1 MSHPRRTA
9 VITGGGGYLGAATAA
24 HLQQSGYR
32 VAIVDRN
39 EAALVKAGADIGG
52 DCLWRAVELT
62 DPAAV
67 EAMFS
72 DLNQELG
79 GISALIN
86 CAGIVGPN
94 ETVERY
100 QTEQWED
107 VIKVNLTAIFYCCKY
122 AIPYLLKTQAGRI
135 VNIASVAGKEG
146 NPRQSAYSASKAGV
160 IALTKSL
167 AKELATTGVTVNC
180 ISPAAIRSPMLMSS
194 PPEFIK
200 FATDKIPMGRLGEP
214 GEVASM
220 IAWMASE
227 ECSFTTGAIF
237 DISGGRATY

>member
-1 MSHPRRTA
+1 M
-9 VITGGGGYLGAATAA
+9 I
-24 HLQQSGYR
+24 
-32 VAIVDRN
+32 DRS
-39 EAALVKAGADIGG
+39 EAALAKVSADLGG

-62 DPAAV
+62 DPVAV
-67 EAMFS
+67 EATLS
-72 DLNQELG
+72 NLNREMP

-94 ETVERY
+94 ATVQDY

-107 VIKVNLTAIFYCCKY
+107 VIKVNLTATFYCCKY
-122 AIPYLLKTQAGRI
+122 AIPYLLQARAGRI

-146 NPRQSAYSASKAGV
+146 NPKQSAYSASKAGV

-167 AKELATTGVTVNC
+167 AKELATTSVTVNC

-227 ECSFTTGAIF
+227 ECSFTTGAVF